1 MPLGVVAL
9 TTTMFLPLTG
19 NVERRVWEGD
29 AVDTN
34 NELRRTLEGN
44 DVGVGDDV
52 DIDVDVDVEIKIL
65 DENGDE
71 EELDVESRKLLLPDF
86 AAVGL
91 RGRLEE
97 GFGTGS
103 MLLKLKVFVW
113 ESNSGEE
120 TWSSSDATESG
131 KMLTDWSQ
139 ARLVRS
145 SSPPVLDPSPLQFP
159 ELEAAISAK
168 MKLKVLEVQSHEI
181 HFRWNFLKVQ
191 N

>member
-1 MPLGVVAL
+1 MGVEAL

-19 NVERRVWEGD
+19 NVERRVCDGD

-44 DVGVGDDV
+44 DADVGVGVDLDDA
-52 DIDVDVDVEIKIL
+52 EIKML
-65 DENGDE
+65 DENCDE
-71 EELDVESRKLLLPDF
+71 EELEVESRKLLPDF
-86 AAVGL
+86 VDMVANVIGVDVGVGL

-103 MLLKLKVFVW
+103 MLLKQKFLVS
-113 ESNSGEE
+113 ESNSGDE

-131 KMLTDWSQ
+131 RMLTVWSQ

-145 SSPPVLDPSPLQFP
+145 SSPPPALEPRPLQFP
-159 ELEAAISAK
+159 GLEAAIWAK
-168 MKLKVLEVQSHEI
+168 TLKVS
-181 HFRWNFLKVQ
+181 KS
-191 N
+191 